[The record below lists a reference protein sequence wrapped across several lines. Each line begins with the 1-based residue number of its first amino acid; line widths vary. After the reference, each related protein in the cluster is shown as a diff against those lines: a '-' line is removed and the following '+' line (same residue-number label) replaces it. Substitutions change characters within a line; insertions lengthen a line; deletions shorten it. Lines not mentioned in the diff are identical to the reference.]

1 MKRTVAALA
10 LSVST
15 PSFALMMPAVKVKT
29 ICLDTYESET
39 GVKFAGNCDQATNN
53 AESGV
58 KLLENGCAEGQISLT
73 SAAYPDFSQTPKQKG
88 QEEEVKFDI
97 EIRSCLPPNVAQL

>member
-15 PSFALMMPAVKVKT
+15 PSFALMMPPTKVKT
-29 ICLDTYESET
+29 ICLDSYESEA
-39 GVKFAGNCDQATNN
+39 GAKFAGNCDQAANN
-53 AESGV
+53 TELGLA
-58 KLLENGCAEGQISLT
+58 LLDNGCAEGQIAVT
-73 SAAYPDFSQTPKQKG
+73 SAGYTTFTKKPKHKAK
-88 QEEEVKFDI
+88 EELKFDI